1 MIFCDDDVDVD
12 DDDVIVAVDKD
23 DDDDDDDDD
32 DIYVIF
38 YQYVGRITR
47 MDKMFTRII
56 RRVMA
61 NASNTSTYGNMICKH
76 QLSARYIKI
85 IEYYKAVP
93 VLDRTKLKVRFRV
106 SRAQEITEV
115 YQTV

>member
-1 MIFCDDDVDVD
+1 MIFCDDDVDAV

-47 MDKMFTRII
+47 MDQMFTWIM

-61 NASNTSTYGNMICKH
+61 NASNTSTYGKYDM
-76 QLSARYIKI
+76 
-85 IEYYKAVP
+85 
-93 VLDRTKLKVRFRV
+93 
-106 SRAQEITEV
+106 
-115 YQTV
+115 

>member
-1 MIFCDDDVDVD
+1 MIFCDDDVDAVDVD

-47 MDKMFTRII
+47 MDQMFTWIM

-61 NASNTSTYGNMICKH
+61 NASNTSTYGKYDM
-76 QLSARYIKI
+76 
-85 IEYYKAVP
+85 
-93 VLDRTKLKVRFRV
+93 
-106 SRAQEITEV
+106 
-115 YQTV
+115 

>member
-1 MIFCDDDVDVD
+1 MNYKDESHFPRVNGLYAKTKQRYIDKYQVISARYINIKDYKQWSRYLIFCDDDVDAVDVD

-47 MDKMFTRII
+47 MDQMFT
-56 RRVMA
+56 
-61 NASNTSTYGNMICKH
+61 
-76 QLSARYIKI
+76 
-85 IEYYKAVP
+85 
-93 VLDRTKLKVRFRV
+93 
-106 SRAQEITEV
+106 
-115 YQTV
+115 